1 MKCSARGGDVGG
13 AGLVPRPVGD
23 DPDPPVR
30 LGHGLQQGGSDDV
43 TINDIEYN
51 STQTHL
57 TKMILCNAY
66 HY

>member
-1 MKCSARGGDVGG
+1 M
-13 AGLVPRPVGD
+13 PRPVGD

-57 TKMILCNAY
+57 TKMILCNALLKDQCTIAKTVFL
-66 HY
+66 